1 MNPDRDTSLCCN
13 FIYDL
18 ATLLKEE
25 AFAAKKTRQE
35 TQSDFDRGYLFAMMN
50 VISLLKSQARAFD
63 AEEYIPQLKDTDP
76 ERDLV

>member
-1 MNPDRDTSLCCN
+1 MNSDQGPSKCCD

-25 AFAAKKTRQE
+25 ALAAKKAKQE
-35 TQSDFDRGYLFAMMN
+35 TQSDFDTGYLFAMMS

-63 AEEYIPQLKDTDP
+63 AEEYVPQLKDIDP
-76 ERDLV
+76 ENDLA